1 MCQLTDQPINP
12 ADVLAQVGDDG
23 TGGVV
28 LFLGQTRDNSRGEKV
43 IGLEYE
49 AYESL
54 ALRQMEKIAAEARQ
68 RWPVRAI
75 AIMHRTGYLKIGEI
89 SVAIAVACAHRGE
102 AFEACRFAIDTLK
115 KIVPIWKKEFRP
127 DGSFWVEGIPI
138 QTEEKMVAN
147 ILTLEERIAKLEK
160 EAAALK
166 LLLSEKPKEP
176 WWQKMVG
183 MSEDNPLFDEMV
195 ALCEANREKER
206 SEAEQA
212 D

>member
-1 MCQLTDQPINP
+1 MIQLTNKPINP
-12 ADVLAQVGDDG
+12 NDVLAQIGDDG

-54 ALRQMEKIAAEARQ
+54 ALKQMEKIEAEARQ

-75 AIMHRTGYLKIGEI
+75 VIVHRTGYLKIGEI

-115 KIVPIWKKEFRP
+115 KTVPIWKKEFRP

-138 QTEEKMVAN
+138 QTEEKMAAN
-147 ILTLEERIAKLEK
+147 NLTLEERITKLEK

-166 LLLSEKPKEP
+166 LLFSEKPKEP

-183 MSEDNPLFDEMV
+183 MSEDNPLFNEMV

-206 SEAEQA
+206 REAEQA